1 MRSLVIL
8 SDKDITKL
16 TKDELVAIRGKGNND
31 GEEHIIVI
39 MSEKAH
45 MEYMKERAG
54 FGSVQLKQ

>member
-1 MRSLVIL
+1 MKSLVIL
-8 SDKDITKL
+8 SDKDIAKL
-16 TKDELVAIRGKGNND
+16 AKDELVAIRGRGKND
-31 GEEHIIVI
+31 DDENIIVI